1 MNLKARIT
9 EDMKTAL
16 KAKETQ
22 RLGAIRLLLA
32 AIKQVEVDKRIEPGD
47 ADITAIIERELKKR
61 RDSISQYRAAGRED
75 LARNEEFE
83 AEVLSAYLPAQ
94 ADAAE
99 IAAVIDA
106 AVLAAGVTGAAAM
119 GKVMGA
125 VKAKLAGRADMTAV
139 SAQVK
144 ARLLS

>member
-16 KAKETQ
+16 KAKDAQ

-32 AIKQVEVDKRIEPGD
+32 AVKQVEVDKRIELTD
-47 ADITAIIERELKKR
+47 ADVTAIIERELKKR
-61 RDSISQYRAAGRED
+61 RDSISQYRAAGREE

-83 AEVLSAYLPAQ
+83 AEVLTGYLPAQ
-94 ADAAE
+94 ADAGE

-106 AVLAAGVTGAAAM
+106 AIAAAGVTGPAAM

-144 ARLLS
+144 ARLAS

>member
-9 EDMKTAL
+9 DDMKTAL
-16 KAKETQ
+16 KAKDTQ

-32 AIKQVEVDKRIEPGD
+32 AVKQVEIDKRIELTD

-61 RDSISQYRAAGRED
+61 RDSITQYRAAGREE
-75 LARNEEFE
+75 LALGEEFE
-83 AEVLSAYLPAQ
+83 AEVLTAYLPAQ

-99 IAAVIDA
+99 IAAIIDA
-106 AVLAAGVTGAAAM
+106 AVAAAGVTGPAAM
-119 GKVMGA
+119 GKVMGV

-144 ARLLS
+144 ARLAT

>member
-1 MNLKARIT
+1 MNLKAQIT

-16 KAKETQ
+16 KAKDTQ

-32 AIKQVEVDKRIEPGD
+32 AVKQVEVDKRIEL
-47 ADITAIIERELKKR
+47 ADSDVTAIIERELKKR
-61 RDSISQYRAAGRED
+61 RDSISQYRAAGREE
-75 LARNEEFE
+75 LARSEEFE
-83 AEVLSAYLPAQ
+83 AEVLTGYLPAQ

-99 IAAVIDA
+99 ITAVIDA
-106 AVLAAGVTGAAAM
+106 AIAAAGVTGPAAM

-144 ARLLS
+144 ARLAS

>member
-9 EDMKTAL
+9 EDMKTTL
-16 KAKETQ
+16 KAKDTQ

-32 AIKQVEVDKRIEPGD
+32 AVKQVEVDKRIELAD
-47 ADITAIIERELKKR
+47 ADVTAIIERELKKR

-83 AEVLSAYLPAQ
+83 AEVLTAYLPAQ

-106 AVLAAGVTGAAAM
+106 AVAAAGVTGPAAM

-144 ARLLS
+144 ARLAP

>member
-9 EDMKTAL
+9 DDMKTAL
-16 KAKETQ
+16 KAKDSQ

-32 AIKQVEVDKRIEPGD
+32 AIKQVEIDKRIELSD

-61 RDSISQYRAAGRED
+61 RDSITQYRAAGREE
-75 LARNEEFE
+75 LAQGEEFE
-83 AEVLSAYLPAQ
+83 VNVLTAYLPAQ

-99 IAAVIDA
+99 IAAIIDA
-106 AVLAAGVTGAAAM
+106 AVAAAGVTGPAAM
-119 GKVMGA
+119 GKVMGV
-125 VKAKLAGRADMTAV
+125 VKAKLAGRADMTAI

-144 ARLLS
+144 ARLAT